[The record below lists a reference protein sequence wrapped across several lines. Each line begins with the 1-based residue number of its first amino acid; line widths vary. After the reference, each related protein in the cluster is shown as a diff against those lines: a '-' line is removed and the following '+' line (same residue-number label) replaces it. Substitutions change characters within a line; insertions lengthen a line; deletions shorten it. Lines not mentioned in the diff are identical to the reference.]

1 MIAVLYPNGTAD
13 YQLRKGQTMARNFL
27 RISSLRILLLQLSL
41 FIISASGLII
51 FACNSPEKVKRLRFL
66 ALTDTHIAADSD
78 LARWRDFLY
87 TIRDREIEFV
97 VVLGDLVGH
106 APEFIEPVKE
116 IAERIGP
123 PVYFLPGNHDDN
135 YTRNT
140 EWWTSVFGSPYYRFE
155 YGGYHFIMNWSQ
167 DKDGPLGWLQAVLDS
182 IPQGVPIVFCQH
194 YPPQSSGAPD
204 SGSWPILESRSEEVV
219 VALSGHIHRRT
230 SETVGSILSETL
242 DNCSM
247 DTTKD
252 GHFYEITLKAEE
264 LVRIEEFSLSELK
277 TVSSPDNPPIVSLV
291 DTSGYFV
298 IDQPL
303 TLTGTAQDDN
313 AVALVQWRID
323 YGRWSDAQGT
333 EHWQLRLDPADLSPG
348 HHMLWARA
356 RDNTGQASAGFE
368 RAILYL
374 PEEGPQPGTVRLSQ
388 GLAGYTPCRDVTV
401 RAHAPEVRAEGSDLE
416 CWIHG
421 EAGSEEFSEFYIA
434 FNLSPINTG
443 RKVKEVRLILFCS
456 RQNSVS
462 PADGDDLYRVGVV
475 GGPWS
480 EDMNFNERPHLP
492 GWYPAKKAAKARLE
506 DEWPVPSGMQ
516 EIRPE
521 VPLTLDLTE
530 FAAEVEKWIKEPGS
544 NHGWVISPLFDEYN
558 ISFRSSEYKIPTM
571 RPRLEI
577 VFQR

>member
-1 MIAVLYPNGTAD
+1 
-13 YQLRKGQTMARNFL
+13 MAGNFL
-27 RISSLRILLLQLSL
+27 RTISFRILILQLSL
-41 FIISASGLII
+41 FLILASGLII
-51 FACNSPEKVKRLRFL
+51 FACNSPEKAKSLRFL

-87 TIRDREIEFV
+87 TIRGREIELV

-106 APEFIEPVKE
+106 APEFIEPAKE
-116 IAERIGP
+116 IAERSWP

-135 YTRNT
+135 YARNT

-167 DKDGPLGWLQAVLDS
+167 DRDAPLGWLQAALDS
-182 IPQGVPIVFCQH
+182 IPQGTPIVFCQH

-204 SGSWPILESRSEEVV
+204 SGSWPILETRSEDVI
-219 VALSGHIHRRT
+219 VALSGHTHRRS

-252 GHFYEITLKAEE
+252 GHFYEITLNANE
-264 LVRIEEFSLSELK
+264 LVRIEEFSFSELK
-277 TVSSPDNPPIVSLV
+277 TISPPDNPPSVNLV

-298 IDQPL
+298 IDRPL
-303 TLTGTAQDDN
+303 TLIGTAQDDSG
-313 AVALVQWRID
+313 VAFVQWRID
-323 YGRWSDAQGT
+323 YGPWSDVQGT
-333 EHWQLRLDPADLSPG
+333 ERWQLRLDPADLSPG

-356 RDNTGQASAGFE
+356 LDNTGQASAGFE
-368 RAILYL
+368 RATLYVT
-374 PEEGPQPGTVRLSQ
+374 EEKPRPGTVRLSQ
-388 GLAGYTPCRDVTV
+388 GLAGYTGCRDVTV
-401 RAHAPEVRAEGSDLE
+401 HAHSPEVSAEDSDLE
-416 CWIHG
+416 CWIYG

-434 FNLSPINTG
+434 FELSPINTG
-443 RKVKEVRLILFCS
+443 RKVKEVRLTLFCS

-475 GGPWS
+475 GESWS
-480 EDMNFNERPHLP
+480 EDMNYNQRPYLP
-492 GWYPAKKAAKARLE
+492 GWHSAKKAAKARLE
-506 DEWPVPSGMQ
+506 GEWPVPSGMQ

-521 VPLTLDLTE
+521 VPLTLDLTG
-530 FAAEVEKWIKEPGS
+530 FAAEVAKWIEEPES

-577 VFQR
+577 VFQ